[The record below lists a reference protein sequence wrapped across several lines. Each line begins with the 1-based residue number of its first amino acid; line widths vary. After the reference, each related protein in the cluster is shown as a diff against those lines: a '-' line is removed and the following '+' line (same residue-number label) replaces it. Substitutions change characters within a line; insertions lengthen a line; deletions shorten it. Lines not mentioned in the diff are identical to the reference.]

1 MSEPHESHEPT
12 PNEVP
17 VTEPVPP
24 AAPPPPPAA
33 SVPASVSRDRMPAWS
48 RYLVVGL
55 AGLVLGGLLG
65 WGITATALHDSG
77 HGDRHG
83 YFRDHGPHQG
93 PDSRFG
99 PGGQDWFNY
108 RNGTPGGVPNG
119 PSQPSQ
125 TPSPGVTS

>member
-1 MSEPHESHEPT
+1 MSESLESHDPAS
-12 PNEVP
+12 NEVP
-17 VTEPVPP
+17 VTEPVAP
-24 AAPPPPPAA
+24 APPPPGA
-33 SVPASVSRDRMPAWS
+33 SVPASAPRDRLPAWS

-77 HGDRHG
+77 RGDDRGFVRH
-83 YFRDHGPHQG
+83 YGPNRG
-93 PDSRFG
+93 PDQRFERG
-99 PGGQDWFNY
+99 PGWYQGNGG
-108 RNGTPGGVPNG
+108 RNGAPGGIPSG